1 MNTLVNKYDAIEK
14 LIYDEDLRIEAV
26 DFHPE
31 LDVMLIVLNTKAVL
45 HQRISTYKLLLS
57 ADKQALLQYELTGNG
72 TGVHWP
78 LLDEDLSL
86 KGFLQDELRNV
97 VTSGKDMTIT

>member
-1 MNTLVNKYDAIEK
+1 
-14 LIYDEDLRIEAV
+14 
-26 DFHPE
+26 
-31 LDVMLIVLNTKAVL
+31 MLIVLITKTVL
-45 HQRISTYKLLLS
+45 HLRISSYKLFLS
-57 ADKQALLQYELTGNG
+57 ANKQALLQYELTGNG

-97 VTSGKDMTIT
+97 VISRKDSVDNLVTV

>member
-1 MNTLVNKYDAIEK
+1 MSTSVNKHDAIKK
-14 LIYDEDLRIEAV
+14 LIYDEGLRIEAI
-26 DFHPE
+26 DFHPG

-45 HQRISTYKLLLS
+45 HQRISPYKRLLN
-57 ADKQALLQYELTGNG
+57 ADKQALQQYELTSNG

-78 LLDEDLSL
+78 MLDEDLSL

-97 VTSGKDMTIT
+97 VASGKM